1 MALLAAITA
10 ATTGTVASTAEAQ
23 SEPSDCS
30 RTVVRIVAKRVADGR
45 TEFALQQDRGSPG
58 NGDPDWGDR
67 RRPARR
73 FFPTVAEVDRWLFSA
88 PLTVRAGEE
97 CPGALVRITARLL
110 PDDRIEFGLRQG
122 SGQLQ
127 LPTRRFFPSDARVGR
142 WLASSPLTVDPTTEP
157 NPTSG
162 FQFQAVSAGFGH
174 SCGLRTNGTIAC
186 WDDNAHGQTNAPDDQ
201 FTAVAAGGSH
211 SCGLRTNTTG
221 LRTSGTIACWG
232 DNAHGQ
238 TNAPDDQFTAVAAGA
253 WHTCGVRAAGAIA
266 CWGNNDFGQSKAPSG
281 QFIAVSPGG
290 RHTCGLRSDRTITC
304 WGSSARGLADVP
316 AGQFIAVTAGGSHS
330 CGLHID
336 RTIAWLGQ
344 QQRRANGHT
353 QRGVPRRHR
362 RGEPLVR
369 SAHDRIRHLLG
380 AQ

>member
-162 FQFQAVSAGFGH
+162 FQF
-174 SCGLRTNGTIAC
+174 
-186 WDDNAHGQTNAPDDQ
+186 
-201 FTAVAAGGSH
+201 
-211 SCGLRTNTTG
+211 
-221 LRTSGTIACWG
+221 
-232 DNAHGQ
+232 
-238 TNAPDDQFTAVAAGA
+238 TAVAAGA

-304 WGSSARGLADVP
+304 WGSTARGLADVP

-336 RTIAWLGQ
+336 RTIACWGNSSEGRTDIPSGEFRAVTAGANHSCGLRTTGSVTCWGLNSQGQ
-344 QQRRANGHT
+344 TDSPGGRFTTVAAGAWHT
-353 QRGVPRRHR
+353 CGLRTNRTLTCWGNT
-362 RGEPLVR
+362 
-369 SAHDRIRHLLG
+369 
-380 AQ
+380 